1 MKGQV
6 RGLALEL
13 LRQDC
18 VDCLVISDE
27 FQGSEYS
34 PEHME
39 LLSKSEKACRAY
51 DDALHKE
58 AKWPRPALIS
68 VT

>member
-1 MKGQV
+1 MKGQI

-18 VDCLVISDE
+18 VDCIVVADE
-27 FQGSEYS
+27 YKGLEYD
-34 PEHME
+34 PAHME
-39 LLSKSEKACRAY
+39 LLSKSETACKAY

-58 AKWPRPALIS
+58 SK
-68 VT
+68 

>member
-18 VDCLVISDE
+18 VDCLVVSGEYEGLE
-27 FQGSEYS
+27 FD
-34 PEHME
+34 PEHMK

-51 DDALHKE
+51 DDALHKA
-58 AKWPRPALIS
+58 AK
-68 VT
+68 

>member
-18 VDCLVISDE
+18 VDCLVVADE
-27 FQGSEYS
+27 YEGLEFAIVVFNLRMQLLYS
-34 PEHME
+34 IIVFHYRIQ
-39 LLSKSEKACRAY
+39 LLHS
-51 DDALHKE
+51 
-58 AKWPRPALIS
+58 II
-68 VT
+68 VIN

>member
-18 VDCLVISDE
+18 VDCIVIADE
-27 FQGSEYS
+27 FEGSEYS
-34 PEHME
+34 SEHMA
-39 LLSKSEKACRAY
+39 LLSKSEKACQAY

-58 AKWPRPALIS
+58 SK
-68 VT
+68 

>member
-18 VDCLVISDE
+18 VDCLVVADE
-27 FQGSEYS
+27 YEGLEFDS
-34 PEHME
+34 EHMK
-39 LLSKSEKACRAY
+39 LIDKSEKACRAY
-51 DDALHKE
+51 DDALHKG
-58 AKWPRPALIS
+58 AR
-68 VT
+68 

>member
-1 MKGQV
+1 MKGQI

-18 VDCLVISDE
+18 VDCIVVADE
-27 FQGSEYS
+27 FEGLDYS
-34 PEHME
+34 SEHME
-39 LLSKSEKACRAY
+39 LLSKSETACKAY

-58 AKWPRPALIS
+58 SK
-68 VT
+68 

>member
-18 VDCLVISDE
+18 VDCLVVADE
-27 FQGSEYS
+27 YEGLEFD
-34 PEHME
+34 PEHMK
-39 LLSKSEKACRAY
+39 LIDKSRKGLSC
-51 DDALHKE
+51 L
-58 AKWPRPALIS
+58 
-68 VT
+68 

>member
-18 VDCLVISDE
+18 VDCLVVSDE

-51 DDALHKE
+51 DDALHKG
-58 AKWPRPALIS
+58 AR
-68 VT
+68 